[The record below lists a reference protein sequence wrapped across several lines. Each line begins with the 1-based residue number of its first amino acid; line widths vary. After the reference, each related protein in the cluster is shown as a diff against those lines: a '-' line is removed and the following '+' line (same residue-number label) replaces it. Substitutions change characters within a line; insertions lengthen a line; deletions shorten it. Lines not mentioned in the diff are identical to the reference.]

1 MISQIKSYSQ
11 SHKQMEQAIRETV
24 IKIEQAAAERN
35 NNLLNSLL
43 HEDYRVIANR
53 FKGSNEVTIISKG
66 NYLVMMKNGKIGGTK
81 YSIEFNQINITSH
94 TAIVDLTYKSE
105 SEPDMHKYL
114 VLIQNE
120 ENSWEVIS
128 DIPLVLE

>member
-1 MISQIKSYSQ
+1 
-11 SHKQMEQAIRETV
+11 MEQAIRETV